1 MAEQDAAVAE
11 AAKTEAA
18 AAAAK
23 AAEAEAG
30 KAAEAAKKTEDQAAA
45 PASSPR
51 LKESASEKPKVP
63 APAEDYERRLSGA
76 LRKLE
81 EERKAKQ
88 ELEERLR
95 ALEESREAEPEPAAN
110 SAYVRAVA
118 QAKYEMR
125 EEMDYLNIQ
134 GDSFYQQHREQVEV
148 WAKAHPEKGWR
159 DAVGAVRAW
168 FPEGQNGGG
177 AAGGGGGGAPGYRAS
192 PAGPPPK
199 AVLDA
204 GDMQRVTAMAG
215 VMGIPM
221 EEAEK
226 RYRARIGA

>member
-1 MAEQDAAVAE
+1 MAEQDE
-11 AAKTEAA
+11 AA
-18 AAAAK
+18 
-23 AAEAEAG
+23 
-30 KAAEAAKKTEDQAAA
+30 AAEAAKVAAA
-45 PASSPR
+45 VVKAAEKPAEKTVETVEEPAAKASSPR
-51 LKESASEKPKVP
+51 LKEGVVEKPKVP

-95 ALEESREAEPEPAAN
+95 ALEESRDAEPEPAAN